1 MRKKGCILIILIKPI
16 MKKTAWI
23 FSAMLLLSISLH
35 AQSFRKPDKSP
46 MDMAYFPDHFAH
58 DRKPGDKAVI
68 RVTYS
73 RPVKNGR
80 DIFGKLVP
88 YGQVWRTGA
97 NESSEIRFYQDV
109 MLAGKSVKAGTYSL
123 FTIPN
128 ETEWAIILNSD
139 VDYWGAYKYNAEH
152 DVLRVPAK
160 VGTLNEPL
168 ESFSIQFEPIG
179 EKSGIMRLGWHK
191 TFAEVPFSFN

>member
-1 MRKKGCILIILIKPI
+1 
-16 MKKTAWI
+16 MKNLLWTWCAVMALC
-23 FSAMLLLSISLH
+23 FSVE
-35 AQSFRKPDKSP
+35 AQTFRKPDKSP

-58 DRKPGDKAVI
+58 DRKEGEKAII

-73 RPVKNGR
+73 RPVKNSR

-97 NESSEIRFYQDV
+97 NESAEIKFYQDV
-109 MLAGKSVKAGTYSL
+109 VLAGKPVKAGTYSL

-128 ETEWAIILNSD
+128 EKEWTLILSSD
-139 VDYWGAYKYNAEH
+139 LDYWGAYKYNPEH

-160 VGTLNEPL
+160 VGVLSEPL
-168 ESFSIQFEPIG
+168 EYFSIQFEATG
-179 EKSGIMRLGWHK
+179 DKSGVLRLGWDK
-191 TFAEVPFSFN
+191 TYAEVPFTY

>member
-1 MRKKGCILIILIKPI
+1 MRKKGCILIILINPI

-23 FSAMLLLSISLH
+23 LSAMLLLSISLH

-128 ETEWAIILNSD
+128 ETEWTIILNSD

-168 ESFSIQFEPIG
+168 ESFSIQFEPTG
-179 EKSGIMRLGWHK
+179 EKSGIMRLGWDK